1 MASEKIIPLKHGCIH
16 FCIEAIKNLKIKNK
30 EEIQFI
36 KERMKKVLILT
47 ERQKYYEKYN
57 EGFNALFD
65 ATKIINHYNILKFW
79 ITLIL
84 LKKIY

>member
-1 MASEKIIPLKHGCIH
+1 
-16 FCIEAIKNLKIKNK
+16 
-30 EEIQFI
+30 
-36 KERMKKVLILT
+36 MKKVLILT

-79 ITLIL
+79 IQTNSIFIKKFFINIILI
-84 LKKIY
+84 I